1 MFSLWHTSRR
11 QTIAVIGGQCRSR
24 ADNLQRDTVEDG
36 RVTVSTRF
44 SDVEDFVSKSL
55 IQSGVKHAVNFTVFD
70 QQLHTLYIF
79 IIELVHKYG

>member
-1 MFSLWHTSRR
+1 M
-11 QTIAVIGGQCRSR
+11 
-24 ADNLQRDTVEDG
+24 EDG